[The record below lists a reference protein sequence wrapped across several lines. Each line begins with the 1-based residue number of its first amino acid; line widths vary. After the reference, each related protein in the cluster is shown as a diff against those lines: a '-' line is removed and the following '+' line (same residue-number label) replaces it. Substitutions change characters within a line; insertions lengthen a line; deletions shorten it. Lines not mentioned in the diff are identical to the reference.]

1 MTTFWEYLI
10 VISMLFGIT
19 SLFGALWWLTQ
30 AVKELE
36 HNVAK
41 LLGKEDK

>member
-30 AVKELE
+30 AVNELE
-36 HNVAK
+36 HNMAK